1 MSKRNIITQKAPSF
15 NSKESEEV
23 VKPKPKKSS
32 FINPQELLKSYKQLP
47 INENQE
53 LYKRFDYADAEWD
66 NVPTIVPRYA
76 LHVENYLELMS
87 TKNKK
92 LETTA
97 NVRKFVEKRLE
108 DNDEI
113 LSVARNKD
121 WLEKEN
127 IIKSVDKTDN
137 DL

>member
-1 MSKRNIITQKAPSF
+1 
-15 NSKESEEV
+15 
-23 VKPKPKKSS
+23 
-32 FINPQELLKSYKQLP
+32 
-47 INENQE
+47 
-53 LYKRFDYADAEWD
+53 
-66 NVPTIVPRYA
+66 
-76 LHVENYLELMS
+76 MS

-97 NVRKFVEKRLE
+97 NVRKFVEKRLD

>member
-1 MSKRNIITQKAPSF
+1 
-15 NSKESEEV
+15 
-23 VKPKPKKSS
+23 
-32 FINPQELLKSYKQLP
+32 
-47 INENQE
+47 
-53 LYKRFDYADAEWD
+53 
-66 NVPTIVPRYA
+66 

-97 NVRKFVEKRLE
+97 SLREFLEKRLD

-121 WLEKEN
+121 WYEKET
-127 IIKSVDKTDN
+127 I
-137 DL
+137 